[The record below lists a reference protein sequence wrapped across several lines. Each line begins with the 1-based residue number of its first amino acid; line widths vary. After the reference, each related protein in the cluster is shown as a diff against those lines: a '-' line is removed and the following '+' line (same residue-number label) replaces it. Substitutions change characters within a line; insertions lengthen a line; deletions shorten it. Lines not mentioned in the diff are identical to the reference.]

1 MTPLEQIATQIL
13 ANNPLEVRSLTQ
25 DYLRGG
31 ALLREEPAPTSDD
44 PRICAVAAA
53 LAELLAARTAQPAP
67 PWANQIGRLPAPLYL
82 ARRSSDQEPKDAR
95 ARRAGE
101 PRAAAQAQ
109 RVRASGLPRDALSNR
124 QAGRVDQRR
133 R

>member
-25 DYLRGG
+25 DYLRRG
-31 ALLREEPAPTSDD
+31 ALLCVEPAPTSDD

-82 ARRSSDQEPKDAR
+82 VEAATRSPRMR
-95 ARRAGE
+95 ARVEQESPE
-101 PRAAAQAQ
+101 PLRKRNVFAPPGYLKM
-109 RVRASGLPRDALSNR
+109 R
-124 QAGRVDQRR
+124 
-133 R
+133 